1 MKLTRLDKLLSLFR
15 IPLTTVINFIHL
27 SSIQVSNALLQLLL
41 FPIIIRVVGLSEFG
55 HVMVANSFA
64 ALIGIVINYGTNQSG
79 IKDIALY
86 KNDPENLSQ
95 KFYRIFSTRL
105 LLFLVSLTVLPILF
119 WLRIPHFEYYLFAL
133 TLVIAEV
140 INPIFFFIGIEKLFA
155 FNLANIL
162 SKLLSILLVL
172 LFVNGAS
179 NAYRVNFYLGLSN
192 IILYAPL
199 IIYAIRKFNVLF
211 YLPGLPMIWQFIKEN
226 FSLFI
231 NNVSVQL
238 QQSVFLFAVSAAGNP
253 MVLGA
258 YALCDKIIWSFRLLI
273 IAFSNA
279 IYPRCTILFHQDVNE
294 WLKFKSTINKS
305 LIVSFLLSAILFL
318 LFPALIVHLFTG
330 QKNSLTIFYLRAIAF
345 VPLIIALNSM
355 NVLELLI
362 KNAYKAIFS
371 ISLIVLL
378 FAICIS
384 LLFIWLKAPLWYAF
398 YPLCIETACLL
409 FYRYYLNKK
418 NPQLQPS
425 DSIISLR

>member
-1 MKLTRLDKLLSLFR
+1 MKLTIPNKLLSLIR
-15 IPLTTVINFIHL
+15 LPLTTVINFIHL

-55 HVMVANSFA
+55 HVMVANSYA
-64 ALIGIVINYGTNQSG
+64 SLLGIVINYGTNQSG

-86 KNDPENLSQ
+86 KNNPEILSQ

-105 LLFLVSLTVLPILF
+105 LLFLVSLLVLPILYVAG
-119 WLRIPHFEYYLFAL
+119 IPYFQYFLFAT

-155 FNLANIL
+155 FNLANLL

-172 LFVNGAS
+172 LFVNGAN
-179 NAYRVNFYLGLSN
+179 NANRVNFYLGLSN

-199 IIYAIRKFNVLF
+199 IIYATRKFSVRF
-211 YLPGLPMIWQFIKEN
+211 YLPGLPMIWLFIKEN

-231 NNVSVQL
+231 NNISVQL

-253 MVLGA
+253 IVLGA

-279 IYPRCTILFHQDVNE
+279 IYPRCTILYHQHFDE
-294 WLKFKSTINKS
+294 WQKFKRSINKS
-305 LIVSFLLSAILFL
+305 LIVSFFFSGLLFII
-318 LFPALIVHLFTG
+318 FPALIVHIFTG
-330 QKNSLTIFYLRAIAF
+330 QKNDLTIFYLKAIAF
-345 VPLIIALNSM
+345 VPLIMALNSM

-362 KNAYKAIFS
+362 KNAYTAIFS
-371 ISLIVLL
+371 ISLIVLS
-378 FAICIS
+378 FAIGIS
-384 LLFIWLKAPLWYAF
+384 LLFIWVKAPMWYPF

-418 NPQLQPS
+418 NFVS
-425 DSIISLR
+425 TH